1 MSAPLTDSLR
11 SALAVVAE
19 RHGLGLLVLH
29 GSRARGEERA
39 SSDWDFAYAGGAR
52 VDRLALLADLSA
64 TLGTDAVDVADF
76 DRAGGLLRFRVARD
90 GVLIAEDRAGA
101 WQEARLRATA
111 FWCDAEPVLRR
122 AYEERLARIGRTES

>member
-1 MSAPLTDSLR
+1 MNRWRRLR
-11 SALAVVAE
+11 RAVQLVCLLGFLALFVATE
-19 RHGLGLLVLH
+19 Y
-29 GSRARGEERA
+29 RGE
-39 SSDWDFAYAGGAR
+39 
-52 VDRLALLADLSA
+52 DRLSWPVSLLFRIDPLALLADLSA